1 MSVNTSKELLDFE
14 DCQETII
21 EKKIVGLLKMKT
33 KNKSSNKRPTHGKLE
48 TFPLEPPSDLYS
60 RITEFL
66 SEDDEERQI
75 FNVKHIEENDKKL
88 IVRKEPGNLKTFPL
102 KPPIECNYFLK
113 LAKFLL
119 QKKANLSTI
128 ILAIVYSRVKE
139 FLPRI
144 ASTNKQLLKKDQT
157 SINIEHIEDDT
168 EYVIEWD
175 LGVGVF
181 EHKKEPSE
189 DDIIVGSSSKP
200 KGITFKPVL

>member
-33 KNKSSNKRPTHGKLE
+33 RNKSSNKRPTHGKLE

-66 SEDDEERQI
+66 SEEDEERQI

-102 KPPIECNYFLK
+102 KPPIEL
-113 LAKFLL
+113 
-119 QKKANLSTI
+119 
-128 ILAIVYSRVKE
+128 YSRVKE

-144 ASTNKQLLKKDQT
+144 ASTNKQLAKKDQT
-157 SINIEHIEDDT
+157 SINVEHIEDDT

-189 DDIIVGSSSKP
+189 DDIIIGSSSKP
-200 KGITFKPVL
+200 KGITFKP